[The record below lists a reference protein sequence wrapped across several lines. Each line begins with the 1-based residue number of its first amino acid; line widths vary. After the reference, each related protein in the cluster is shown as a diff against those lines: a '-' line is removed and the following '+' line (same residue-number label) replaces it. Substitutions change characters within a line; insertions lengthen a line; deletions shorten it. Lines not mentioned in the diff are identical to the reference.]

1 MSTIT
6 YVCASAEEFA
16 RTVNVRLQCSQVP
29 NGAYGDIEITDL
41 YADVPGKGTG
51 TIALQNLCDLAD
63 EYGFNLFLHPE
74 SERNKGFYARFGFIR
89 EPKLRYT
96 GLQLARYAK

>member
-16 RTVNVRLQCSQVP
+16 ETVNVRLQCSQVP

-41 YADVPGKGTG
+41 YADEPGKGTG

-63 EYGFNLFLHPE
+63 EYGFNLHLHPE
-74 SERNKGFYARFGFIR
+74 IPRNKDFYARFDFVR
-89 EPKLRYT
+89 EKNPRYPY
-96 GLQLARYAK
+96 LQLTRFAK